1 MKTGLISCN
10 LRCGVLGLTMGLM
23 APFVAMAQDAADLS
37 ADEITALFESQR
49 TRGLVL
55 VPLEEEGAAT
65 DAIADGTEVAAVDD
79 TYVQIDPGSQVN
91 IRISFGFDSAALT
104 DVEKAK
110 LVNLCQAMLASDIP
124 VFKII
129 GHTDASGS
137 DTYNQRLSLLRAEE
151 VQRALIGDC
160 GIGPERLEATGVGE
174 AFPFDPNDPRSDTN
188 RRVEFQV
195 SS

>member
-1 MKTGLISCN
+1 MKTGLISRSLLCA
-10 LRCGVLGLTMGLM
+10 VLGLS
-23 APFVAMAQDAADLS
+23 APLAALAQDAADLT

-55 VPLEEEGAAT
+55 VPLEEDGTAEAT
-65 DAIADGTEVAAVDD
+65 ADGTEVAAVDD
-79 TYVQIDPGSQVN
+79 TYVQIDPASQVN
-91 IRISFGFDSAALT
+91 IRISFDFDSAALA
-104 DVEKAK
+104 DSEKAK
-110 LVNLCQAMLASDIP
+110 LVTLCEAMVASDIP

-137 DTYNQRLSLLRAEE
+137 DSYNQRLSLLRAEE
-151 VQRALIGDC
+151 VQRALINDC